1 MRPYKSDCIKPF
13 GVISG
18 KVGVLMIKKPLKGF
32 FHSLLSVAGWLKL
45 KTLQQPTL
53 VILTYHRILPMD
65 SKFRHQEQPGMI
77 ASPDTLQ
84 CHLSLF
90 RSLGASFVDLE
101 DWLNRKSAG
110 AQLPKLAVA
119 ITFDDGWRDNY
130 TYAFPILKAFEA
142 PATIF
147 LVSKY
152 LDTHRVF
159 WPEQV
164 IRYVTIEPQQ
174 RPQAIHEWLRNYAG
188 SLPFDDR
195 PLTIEEAD
203 VLIDNLKTLDD
214 QTILEQLERST
225 VSEEEPVRQIL
236 NSEELIEMHGSG
248 LVRFGAHT
256 RQHFRLN
263 RLTDPLALRNEIVLC
278 KDDLEALGVGTI
290 SLFCYPNGDITNQ
303 GERFVAEAYLGAC
316 TTKNGINSADTSP
329 YNLKRFNFH
338 DGNGKSRRLCFSTIG
353 RSLIF
358 A

>member
-1 MRPYKSDCIKPF
+1 MQPYKSDCIKPI

-18 KVGVLMIKKPLKGF
+18 TVGTVMIKKPLKGF

-53 VILTYHRILPMD
+53 VILTYHRIIPVN
-65 SKFRHQEQPGMI
+65 SKFRDQEQPGMI
-77 ASPDTLQ
+77 ASPETLQ

-101 DWLNRKSAG
+101 DWLDRKSAG

-130 TYAFPILKAFEA
+130 TYAFPVLKAFEA

-164 IRYVTIEPQQ
+164 IRYVTIAPQE
-174 RPQAIHEWLRNYAG
+174 RPQAIHEWLGNYAG
-188 SLPFDDR
+188 SLPFDER

-203 VLIDNLKTLDD
+203 VLITNLKTLDD
-214 QTILEQLERST
+214 QTILEQLDQSRVT
-225 VSEEEPVRQIL
+225 GDEPVRQIL
-236 NSEELIEMHGSG
+236 NKEELLEMHSSG
-248 LVRFGAHT
+248 LIRFGAHT

-263 RLTDPLALRNEIVLC
+263 RLKDPMALRNEIVLC
-278 KDDLEALGVGTI
+278 KDDLEALGVGNI

-303 GERFVAEAYLGAC
+303 GERFVAETYIGAC
-316 TTKNGINSADTSP
+316 TTTNGINVADTSP

-353 RSLIF
+353 RSLIL